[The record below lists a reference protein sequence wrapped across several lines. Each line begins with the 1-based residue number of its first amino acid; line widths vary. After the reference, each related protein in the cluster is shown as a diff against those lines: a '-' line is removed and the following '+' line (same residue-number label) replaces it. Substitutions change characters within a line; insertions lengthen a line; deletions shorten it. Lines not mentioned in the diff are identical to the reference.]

1 MNLLH
6 IIIGIVVLI
15 IFAITGLY
23 MLGDFPD
30 KGVISPDL
38 RLLMRS
44 RHIYI
49 LFSALLHLL
58 AGVYFRPHSQRWRKI
73 LQLTGS
79 FLMILGS
86 VFLIWAFVVETYY
99 LQHFSNLSRNGIITS
114 AVGVGFHAIARILL
128 KSK

>member
-6 IIIGIVVLI
+6 IIIGIVVFI
-15 IFAITGLY
+15 IFAVTGLY
-23 MLGDFPD
+23 MFGDFPD
-30 KGVISPDL
+30 KGAISPEL

-58 AGVYFRPHSQRWRKI
+58 AGAYLRLHPQRWRKT

-79 FLMILGS
+79 FLMALGS
-86 VFLIWAFVVETYY
+86 IFLILAFVVETYY
-99 LQHFSNLSRNGIITS
+99 LQHFSNLSRNGIVAS